1 MHADGYHHDGEYA
14 EVEDGVDEDGEGAGA
29 HVAELHNPDPRRQLE
44 QEPRRQQDEQHH
56 RHDDRPPVRRHHLS
70 LSLSH
75 RLARSHLRCVTI
87 LCSRRFGESIRGP
100 VNTMLWEQ
108 GSQRRWRQIKD
119 EGQQRERDEE
129 RQRGLYLLDRSA
141 ASGRRPV
148 AKEEI
153 V

>member
-70 LSLSH
+70 LCL
-75 RLARSHLRCVTI
+75 RLARSHLRCVTM

-129 RQRGLYLLDRSA
+129 RQRGLDLLDRSA